1 MYTRRILLSRLKEW
15 AHSYQKLPTA
25 KGILK
30 DPNIPALSTYVRN
43 FENWNE
49 SLRQVGFQPRKKL
62 SKEIKEASCFR
73 KG

>member
-30 DPNIPALSTYVRN
+30 DPNIPTLSIYVRH
-43 FENWNE
+43 FGNWNE
-49 SLRQVGFQPRKKL
+49 SLRKAGCL
-62 SKEIKEASCFR
+62 IKRLLCPLVM
-73 KG
+73 KH